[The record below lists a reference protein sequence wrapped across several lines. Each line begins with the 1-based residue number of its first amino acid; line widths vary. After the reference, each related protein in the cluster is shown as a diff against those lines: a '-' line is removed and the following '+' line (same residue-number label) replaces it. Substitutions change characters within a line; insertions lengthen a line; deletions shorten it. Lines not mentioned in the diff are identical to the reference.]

1 VIVHLQAFEMLPED
15 LLVNLCIAVGYL
27 AHAMSKST
35 GERHSCI
42 LKAFAFFSRYASLTV
57 NKQEAAYNLGRA
69 MQQLGLMNL
78 AVEWYERALQMPA
91 APSRSPT
98 AFESDLRHEAAH
110 NLCLIYNASGAHALA
125 ARVMHLYCV
134 V

>member
-1 VIVHLQAFEMLPED
+1 MCVQAFEMLPDD
-15 LLVNLCIAVGYL
+15 LLVNLCIAVAYM

-42 LKAFAFFSRYASLTV
+42 IKSFAFFSRYASVTT

-69 MQQLGLMNL
+69 MQQLGFKNL
-78 AVEWYERALQMPA
+78 AVQWYERVLHMTEAPVGCAL
-91 APSRSPT
+91 
-98 AFESDLRHEAAH
+98 ESNCDLRHEAAH
-110 NLCLIYNASGAHALA
+110 NLCLIYNASGAHTLA

-134 V
+134 I